1 MGNASAYIIVGAQW
15 GDEGK
20 GKIVDALSEKAAIV
34 ARCQGGAN
42 AGHTVINEKGKFALH
57 LVPSGIFRPEVECVI
72 GPGVVVDPKTLLQE
86 IEDLEKRGVDTSRL
100 FVSERAHVVMPY
112 HVLFDRL
119 QEAGRGKEAIG
130 TTSRG
135 IGPTYTDK
143 VARSGIRMG
152 DLLDEISLRQRLET
166 LVSRNNILLE
176 KVYQEKPLDAEAIF
190 NEYLD
195 YGRRLGKRITAVE
208 QKVSEALRRG
218 QRVLLEGAQGTMLD
232 VDHGTYPSVTSS
244 NPTAA
249 GLLTGLG
256 IGPKEVAEVIGVFK
270 AYSTRVGAGPLSTE
284 LQDDVGNTIR
294 ERGHEYGTTTGRPRR
309 CGWFDA
315 VAGRYSC
322 QVNGFMSIALTR
334 LDVLDGIS
342 PLKICTAYEVEGK
355 RINYFPANI
364 RLLEQAKPVFE
375 ELTGWKE
382 PTEGITDFSQLPEQA
397 QNYIRRIE
405 ELLDCKIG
413 FISTGPERHQ
423 RIITKDFPF

>member
-1 MGNASAYIIVGAQW
+1 MPSAYIIVGAQW

-20 GKIVDALSEKAAIV
+20 GKIVDALAEKADIV

-57 LVPSGIFRPEVECVI
+57 LIPSGIFWPKVECII
-72 GPGVVVDPKTLLQE
+72 GPGVVVEPKTLLEE
-86 IEDLEKRGVDTSRL
+86 INNLEIRGVDTSRL

-130 TTSRG
+130 TTGRG
-135 IGPTYTDK
+135 IGPTYADK

-152 DLLDEISLRQRLET
+152 DLLDEISLRQRLKAA
-166 LVSRNNILLE
+166 LSRSNILLE
-176 KVYQEKPLDAEAIF
+176 KVYHEKPLDTEAIF

-195 YGRRLGKRITAVE
+195 YGRRLEKRITAVE
-208 QKVSEALRRG
+208 VRVGEALKAG
-218 QRVLLEGAQGTMLD
+218 KCILLEGAQGTMLD

-256 IGPKEVAEVIGVFK
+256 IGPKAVADVIGVFK
-270 AYSTRVGAGPLSTE
+270 AYSTRVGAGPLPTE
-284 LQDDVGNTIR
+284 LADQVGNTIR

-322 QVNGFMSIALTR
+322 QVNGFTSLALTR

-342 PLKICTAYEVEGK
+342 PLKICTAYEIEGK
-355 RINYFPANI
+355 RIDYFPANT

-375 ELTGWKE
+375 ELPGWKE
-382 PTEGITDFSQLPEQA
+382 STEGITGFSQLPEQA
-397 QNYIRRIE
+397 QKYIQRIE
-405 ELLDCKIG
+405 ELLGCKIG

-423 RIITKDFPF
+423 RIISEDFPF